1 MAIKIVTDSTAY
13 LSQELI
19 NRYDISVV
27 PLIVNFGDESFREG
41 EKYTNKE
48 YYHKLKTTNLV
59 ATTSQPSSGDFHA
72 VYEKLAGEGHEIISI
87 HISSVLSGTTASAQA
102 ASSLLP
108 EAKITVIDSLS
119 TAIPLGWMVCEAA
132 KNAQAGQSVEEITR
146 QVEKIKQNINLLFV
160 VDTMEFL
167 KRGGRVGGAQALV
180 GTLLQ
185 IKPILHLK
193 AGRIEVFDKV
203 RTKQKALA
211 RLIGEFDSF
220 MSSRQPNENLRV
232 AILHIDTEENAA
244 ILKREVLEKYPGL
257 QIEGGELGPVVGS
270 HAGPGTLGIAFCEL

>member
-1 MAIKIVTDSTAY
+1 MGIRIVTDSTAY
-13 LSQELI
+13 LSPELI
-19 NRYDISVV
+19 SQYDLSVV

-41 EKYTNKE
+41 EKYSNKE

-59 ATTSQPSSGDFHA
+59 ATTSQPSSGDFFT
-72 VYEKLAGEGHEIISI
+72 VYKKLADEGNEIISI
-87 HISSVLSGTTASAQA
+87 HISSVLSGTLASAQA
-102 ASSLLP
+102 AATLLP

-119 TAIPLGWMVCEAA
+119 TANPLAWMVIEAA
-132 KNAQAGQSVEEITR
+132 KAAQAGQTVEEITQ
-146 QVEKIKQNINLLFV
+146 QVENMKKNTSLLFV
-160 VDTMEFL
+160 VDTMEYL
-167 KRGGRVGGAQALV
+167 KRGGRVGGAQALL

-185 IKPILHLK
+185 IKPILHLQ

-220 MSSRQPNENLRV
+220 MSNRPMMENLKV
-232 AILHIDTEENAA
+232 AVIHIDTEENAE
-244 ILKREVLEKYPGL
+244 ILKKKLAEKYLGL
-257 QIEGGELGPVVGS
+257 QFEGGELGPVIGS